1 MAFDASKALCPHCK
15 QWNSG
20 DMPDTNASVVK
31 SLDGADADNTIL
43 LSNVKGGNTVR
54 IQTGPWDPC
63 FGMHYT
69 RERRIGRNGHFIDDG
84 GPVYGLVKTST
95 TLIGGE
101 PGAGKAGRLTTK
113 ILTPYGWSTLGELVL
128 GDLVIDP
135 DGGVAEVLGI
145 YPQGKRDLFR
155 LTTNDGESTE
165 CCEQHLWS
173 VWSLNDRKRGKPFRT
188 IPLKDF
194 RHDLRTTPDAKGWD
208 GAKWFLPLTQPV
220 EYTATSRL
228 DVSPYLLGVLL
239 GDAAIGTC
247 AQDIRLTN
255 PDSYVVDK
263 ANALLP
269 PGTVF
274 VKSTEVYTW
283 RTRGKALVRLMDS
296 LGLMGKRSWEKSIP
310 DKYFYASPQERLA
323 LLHGL
328 MDTDGNCTTRGSAI
342 FNTSSSKLADD
353 VVRLVRDFGGI
364 ASITTR
370 ANPTYSYKGE
380 TLTGRPAHRVYVRLP
395 VNPFSLPRKA
405 ERWKPSLLARTIV
418 SVEPS
423 GHAETVCIRVSSK
436 RNLYITDGHIVTHNT
451 TMALQICDGIA
462 NTTQREIIY
471 VGAEQAAKE
480 IRDTFDR
487 LRLKNHHL
495 MRIVPLG
502 SDANIA
508 QILLTRRPC
517 AAVFDSLPGLG
528 LDAEEGVAFCK
539 ALKGYAVELEA
550 PILVIDHV
558 TKADNFAGLKAL
570 QHEVDTLVT
579 LRGEKDEPRE
589 LASTKNRHGA
599 CVEMTLIMTEWG
611 LRAAT
616 KEELEEEEEEEDE

>member
-1 MAFDASKALCPHCK
+1 
-15 QWNSG
+15 
-20 DMPDTNASVVK
+20 MPDNNASVAK
-31 SLDGADADNTIL
+31 ALDGADADNTIL

-101 PGAGKAGRLTTK
+101 PGAGK
-113 ILTPYGWSTLGELVL
+113 
-128 GDLVIDP
+128 
-135 DGGVAEVLGI
+135 
-145 YPQGKRDLFR
+145 
-155 LTTNDGESTE
+155 
-165 CCEQHLWS
+165 
-173 VWSLNDRKRGKPFRT
+173 
-188 IPLKDF
+188 
-194 RHDLRTTPDAKGWD
+194 
-208 GAKWFLPLTQPV
+208 
-220 EYTATSRL
+220 
-228 DVSPYLLGVLL
+228 
-239 GDAAIGTC
+239 
-247 AQDIRLTN
+247 
-255 PDSYVVDK
+255 
-263 ANALLP
+263 
-269 PGTVF
+269 
-274 VKSTEVYTW
+274 
-283 RTRGKALVRLMDS
+283 
-296 LGLMGKRSWEKSIP
+296 
-310 DKYFYASPQERLA
+310 
-323 LLHGL
+323 
-328 MDTDGNCTTRGSAI
+328 
-342 FNTSSSKLADD
+342 
-353 VVRLVRDFGGI
+353 
-364 ASITTR
+364 
-370 ANPTYSYKGE
+370 
-380 TLTGRPAHRVYVRLP
+380 
-395 VNPFSLPRKA
+395 
-405 ERWKPSLLARTIV
+405 
-418 SVEPS
+418 
-423 GHAETVCIRVSSK
+423 
-436 RNLYITDGHIVTHNT
+436 T

-528 LDAEEGVAFCK
+528 LDAEEGVSFCK

-616 KEELEEEEEEEDE
+616 KEELEEEEEDEDE